1 MKKNMKRINTCIAK
15 KEYEITKKKAEEKE
29 ITFSEML
36 RIIIERYIEN
46 GKT

>member
-1 MKKNMKRINTCIAK
+1 MKKKMKRINTYITNKQYKQIK
-15 KEYEITKKKAEEKE
+15 KRAEEKE

-36 RIIIERYIEN
+36 RKIIERYIEN

>member
-1 MKKNMKRINTCIAK
+1 MKKKMKRINTYITNKQYEQIK
-15 KEYEITKKKAEEKE
+15 KEAEEKE

-36 RIIIERYIEN
+36 RKIIERYIEN